1 MLPNFLKDFFF
12 QKNPYDKIMDS
23 ISLIRNEH
31 RNKNKLGFIGDH
43 IVIRKKSD
51 QYDINHSL
59 LLPDGQA
66 LNMSY
71 TLELSAREFL
81 PPKID
86 IQLEAHGEAVIEQNS
101 W

>member
-1 MLPNFLKDFFF
+1 
-12 QKNPYDKIMDS
+12 MDS
-23 ISLIRNEH
+23 ISVIRKEH
-31 RNKNKLGFIGDH
+31 QNKNILGFIGDH

-59 LLPDGQA
+59 LLSDGQT

-71 TLELSAREFL
+71 TIELSAREFL
-81 PPKID
+81 PPQID
-86 IQLEAHGEAVIEQNS
+86 ILLEAHGEAVIEQNS